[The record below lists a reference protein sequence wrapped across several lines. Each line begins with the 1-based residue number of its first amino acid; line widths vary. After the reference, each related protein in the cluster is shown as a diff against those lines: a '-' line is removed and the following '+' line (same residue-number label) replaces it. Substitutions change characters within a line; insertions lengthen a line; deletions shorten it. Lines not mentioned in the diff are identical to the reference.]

1 MTDFEFVGRALDN
14 GVDAVGA
21 VSDDLVVRYWNPP
34 LARVSGIAP
43 HEALGQ
49 PLDVVAPRLRGDPL
63 EDALHAALSG
73 DSVIGPP
80 PFLLVRDRAQAY
92 AHEWF
97 VHPLAHAGLVRGAA
111 FVGRS
116 TLGRA
121 VASEQVAEA
130 ELRFRALA
138 DYSPVLLWMASTD
151 SLCTFFNQTWLD
163 FTGRTLEQEY
173 GVGWLE
179 GVHPVDL
186 ERCMTVYMTSFSK
199 RQRFE
204 MEYRLR
210 RHDGE
215 YRWLLDRG
223 APRQTPGGE
232 FVGYVG
238 SCVDITERKLA
249 EDAARELAADLG
261 RANKHME
268 TLLYSA
274 SHDLNEPI
282 RTVTLSTQRL
292 VERLGTTIDDK
303 SRALLGFVQ
312 EGATRMTGLV
322 NGLLGLAK
330 IRERVLEPQRVDL
343 DALLAEVTTGFGD
356 RVADGATLT
365 VGALHPVRG
374 DTVLLRSLFTNLLSN
389 ALKFH
394 RPGHPPHV
402 RVSATRQGTD
412 VTVEVADDGI
422 GFDARFAH
430 KLFAM
435 FGRLHSREDYAGSG
449 VGLAIASDIIAR
461 HGGKIWAES
470 TPGEGSRFFVT
481 LAAA

>member
-1 MTDFEFVGRALDN
+1 MIGLPFVVRALDN

-21 VSDDLVVRYWNPP
+21 VSDDLVVRYWNAA
-34 LARVSGIAP
+34 LARVSGIAT
-43 HEALGQ
+43 HEAIGQ
-49 PLDVVAPRLRGDPL
+49 PLEHIAPRLRGDPL
-63 EDALHAALSG
+63 EEALHAALSG
-73 DSVIGPP
+73 DSVVGAP
-80 PFLLVRDRAQAY
+80 PFLLVDDRAQAH

-97 VHPLAHAGLVRGAA
+97 VHPLAQAGVVRGAA

-116 TLGRA
+116 MIGRA
-121 VASEQVAEA
+121 VATEQVAEA

-138 DYSPVLLWMASTD
+138 DNSPVLLWMAGTD

-163 FTGRTLEQEY
+163 FTGRTLQQEY

-186 ERCMTVYMTSFSK
+186 ERCMTVYMSAFSK

-223 APRQTPGGE
+223 APRKTPSGD

-238 SCVDITERKLA
+238 SCVDITERKAA
-249 EDAARELAADLG
+249 EDAARELAAELG

-282 RTVTLSTQRL
+282 RTVRLSAQRL
-292 VERLGTTIDDK
+292 ADRLATSIDDK
-303 SRALLGFVQ
+303 SRTLLGYVQ
-312 EGATRMTGLV
+312 DGATRMTGLV
-322 NGLLGLAK
+322 DGLLGLAK
-330 IRERVLEPQRVDL
+330 VRERVLDSQHVDM
-343 DALLAEVTTGFGD
+343 DALLADVATGF
-356 RVADGATLT
+356 REQIADGATL
-365 VGALHPVRG
+365 AIAPLPPVRG
-374 DTVLLRSLFTNLLSN
+374 DAVLLRSLFTSLLSN
-389 ALKFH
+389 GFKFH
-394 RPGHPPHV
+394 RPGSKPSV
-402 RVSATRQGTD
+402 RVSATRHGTD
-412 VTVEVADDGI
+412 VTLVVADDGI
-422 GFDARFAH
+422 GFDARFAD
-430 KLFAM
+430 KLFTM
-435 FGRLHSREDYAGSG
+435 FGRLHSREDYPGSG
-449 VGLAIASDIIAR
+449 VGLALASDITAR
-461 HGGKIWAES
+461 HRGKIWAES

-481 LAAA
+481 LTAG